1 MRWLSTWRRMTIL
14 IIALGLGAQTVAAPG
29 QFPVAEGAA
38 WLVGLGAVDMAET
51 MLLRRVRPR
60 EWMAV
65 AHVALNLAVLGR
77 LAWAFRAGDHPSLL
91 LLILQVGAMNIVL
104 RRPVAYAVTTAV
116 IALYA
121 FLVAF
126 APRLVP
132 LPSPLP
138 GEQLGR
144 MAGQITTFIVASG
157 AVAWFVT
164 EVQVTLRD
172 REGRLQSALD
182 EHNSSARLAALGIQA
197 AGIAHELGTPLS
209 SIDMLAAEAQ
219 SYPDDAAE
227 ALATLR
233 AQIQRCRGILNRVRD
248 QSARTISP
256 ETEGLG
262 LALREWIDE
271 WAAAGPGR
279 AQIQVEIPTEVD
291 AAFCRG
297 SADDWRSV
305 IWTGLDNALKAG
317 APLVVRARRN
327 GAAVVVELD
336 DSGPGPSQEM
346 QARAGEAFF
355 TAWPGGGG
363 RGLGLFAAR
372 TFARRC
378 GGDVILHRREGGG
391 GRLEVRFGKLDGNPS
406 TP

>member
-1 MRWLSTWRRMTIL
+1 MTIL
-14 IIALGLGAQTVAAPG
+14 LLALGLGAEGVAAPG
-29 QFPVAEGAA
+29 EFPVAEGAA
-38 WLVGLGAVDMAET
+38 WLLTLGAVDLAENA
-51 MLLRRVRPR
+51 LLRRVRAQ
-60 EWMAV
+60 EWMAL
-65 AHVALNLAVLGR
+65 AHVAVNLAVLGR
-77 LAWAFRAGDHPSLL
+77 LAWVFCAGDHPSLL
-91 LLILQVGAMNIVL
+91 LLILQVGATNIVL
-104 RRPVAYAVTTAV
+104 RRPLAYAVTTA
-116 IALYA
+116 IIGLYA
-121 FLVAF
+121 SIIAF

-132 LPSPLP
+132 LPSPP
-138 GEQLGR
+138 PADQIGR
-144 MAGQITTFIVASG
+144 MVGQVATFIVASG

-164 EVQVTLRD
+164 EVQRTLRD
-172 REGRLQSALD
+172 RETRLQNALD

-219 SYPDDAAE
+219 SYPDDADE

-233 AQIQRCRGILNRVRD
+233 DQVQRCRGILNRVRD

-279 AQIQVEIPTEVD
+279 AHIQVDIPPEVD
-291 AAFCRG
+291 VAFCRG
-297 SADDWRSV
+297 SADDWRGV

-327 GAAVVVELD
+327 GAGVVVEVD
-336 DSGPGPSQEM
+336 DSGPGPSPEM
-346 QARAGEAFF
+346 QERAGEAFF

-372 TFARRC
+372 TFARRF
-378 GGDVILHRREGGG
+378 GGDVILSRREGGG
-391 GRLEVRFGKLDGNPS
+391 GRLEVRFGKLDTNTS
-406 TP
+406 AS